1 MCICMYLFQATRS
14 NALRPNFRSEAG
26 HNNTR
31 APCGRPRFE
40 HPSMTKVTL
49 GYTFCEQILS
59 KRAVILQAIPEHVR
73 YLLTLVYVYEH
84 LRKDA

>member
-1 MCICMYLFQATRS
+1 
-14 NALRPNFRSEAG
+14 
-26 HNNTR
+26 
-31 APCGRPRFE
+31 
-40 HPSMTKVTL
+40 MTKVTL

-84 LRKDA
+84 LRKDV

>member
-1 MCICMYLFQATRS
+1 
-14 NALRPNFRSEAG
+14 
-26 HNNTR
+26 
-31 APCGRPRFE
+31 
-40 HPSMTKVTL
+40 MTKVTL

-59 KRAVILQAIPEHVR
+59 KRAVILQAIPEHVS